1 MAITQGFIQ
10 TIQGLQISKDPEA
23 KLTYTLDWVNWLP
36 QGDSLASATWEIVAR
51 ANDPDPLVK
60 VNDGI
65 QGTKTYIT
73 LDEGQVG
80 KSYTVYVKI
89 ITVDGLED
97 RRFFKVKVENR
108 SA

>member
-23 KLTYTLDWVNWLP
+23 KLVYTLDWVDWLE
-36 QGDSLASATWEIVAR
+36 QGDSLSTATFTIQAR
-51 ANDPDPLVK
+51 ANDPDPLIK
-60 VNDGI
+60 VSDGI
-65 QGTKTYIT
+65 QGTKTYIE

-80 KSYTVYVKI
+80 KSYTVFCKI
-89 ITVDGLED
+89 TTANNLED
-97 RRFFKVKVENR
+97 RRFFKIKVENR

>member
-23 KLTYTLDWVNWLP
+23 KLVYTLDWVDWLE
-36 QGDSLASATWEIVAR
+36 QGDSLSTATFTIQAR

-60 VNDGI
+60 ISDGI
-65 QGTKTYIT
+65 QGTKTYIE

-80 KSYTVYVKI
+80 KSYTVFCKI
-89 ITVDGLED
+89 TTVNNLED

>member
-1 MAITQGFIQ
+1 MAVTQGFIQ

-23 KLTYTLDWVNWLP
+23 KLTYTLDWADWLET
-36 QGDSLASATWEIVAR
+36 GDSLASATWTIVTR
-51 ANDPDPLVK
+51 ANDPDPLLK
-60 VNDGI
+60 VTNGI

-80 KSYTVYVKI
+80 KSYPVYCKI
-89 ITVDGLED
+89 VTTDGLED
-97 RRFFKVKVENR
+97 RRFFKVKVEDR

>member
-1 MAITQGFIQ
+1 MAITQGFVQ
-10 TIQGLQISKDPEA
+10 TIQGLQIAKDPEA
-23 KLTYTLDWVNWLP
+23 KLTYTLDWAQWLP
-36 QGDSLASATWEIVAR
+36 QGDQLSTVTWEIVAR
-51 ANDPDPLVK
+51 ANDPDPLLK

-80 KSYTVYVKI
+80 KSYTVFCKVD
-89 ITVDGLED
+89 TVDGLED

>member
-1 MAITQGFIQ
+1 MAITQGFVQ

-23 KLTYTLDWVNWLP
+23 KLTYTLDWVDWLDA
-36 QGDSLASATWEIVAR
+36 GDSLSTATWTIQAR

-60 VNDGI
+60 ITDGI
-65 QGTKTYIT
+65 QGTKTFIT

-80 KSYTVYVKI
+80 KSYTIFCKVL
-89 ITVDGLED
+89 TTNSLED

>member
-10 TIQGLQISKDPEA
+10 TIQGLQIAKDPEA
-23 KLTYTLDWVNWLP
+23 KLTYTLDWVNWLD
-36 QGDSLASATWEIVAR
+36 QGDSLDTATWTIVAR

-60 VNDGI
+60 VSDGI
-65 QGTKTYIT
+65 QGTKTYIE

-80 KSYTVYVKI
+80 KSYTVFCKI
-89 ITVDGLED
+89 ITDNGLED
-97 RRFFKVKVENR
+97 RRFFKVKVEAR

>member
-1 MAITQGFIQ
+1 MAITQGFVQ

-23 KLTYTLDWVNWLP
+23 KLTYTLDWVDWLET
-36 QGDSLASATWEIVAR
+36 GDSLVTATWTIQAR

-60 VNDGI
+60 ITDGI
-65 QGTKTYIT
+65 QGTKTFIT

-80 KSYTVYVKI
+80 KSYTVYCKVV
-89 ITVDGLED
+89 TDDGLED
-97 RRFFKVKVENR
+97 RRFFKVKMENR

>member
-1 MAITQGFIQ
+1 MAITQGFVQ

-23 KLTYTLDWVNWLP
+23 KLTYTLDWAQWLP
-36 QGDSLASATWEIVAR
+36 QGDALSTAAWTIVAR
-51 ANDPDPLVK
+51 ANDPDPLLK
-60 VNDGI
+60 ISDGI
-65 QGTKTYIT
+65 QGTKTYIE

-80 KSYTVYVKI
+80 KSYTVYCKI
-89 ITVDGLED
+89 TTVDGLED

>member
-23 KLTYTLDWVNWLP
+23 RLTYTLDWVNWLP
-36 QGDSLASATWEIVAR
+36 EGDSLASATWEIVAR
-51 ANDPDPLVK
+51 ANDPVPLIK
-60 VNDGI
+60 ISNGI
-65 QGTKTYIT
+65 QGTKTYIE
-73 LDEGQVG
+73 LDAGQAG
-80 KSYTVYVKI
+80 KTYTVYCKVV
-89 ITVDGLED
+89 TADGLED

>member
-23 KLTYTLDWVNWLP
+23 KLTYTLDWVDWLP
-36 QGDSLASATWEIVAR
+36 EGDSLSTATWEIVTR
-51 ANDPDPLVK
+51 ANDPDPLLK
-60 VNDGI
+60 VSDGI
-65 QGTKTYIT
+65 QGTKTYIV

-80 KSYTVYVKI
+80 KHYTVYCKI
-89 ITVDGLED
+89 ITADGLED

-108 SA
+108 TA

>member
-1 MAITQGFIQ
+1 MAITQGFVQ

-23 KLTYTLDWVNWLP
+23 RLTYTLDWAQWLP
-36 QGDSLASATWEIVAR
+36 EGDALSTATWTVVTR
-51 ANDPDPLVK
+51 ANDPDPLVT
-60 VNDGI
+60 VSNGI
-65 QGTKTYIT
+65 QGTKTYIE

-80 KSYTVYVKI
+80 KSYTVYCKI
-89 ITVDGLED
+89 TTVDGLED